1 MEFDMSK
8 ISAFKGL
15 SKELPLK
22 ILPFFILKK
31 MIGWKVKVNNEVL
44 NWNLIKSFNYSLN
57 NDLWFFQKIPD
68 DGHEINR
75 LLSENS
81 IQLYALI
88 FLLDHF

>member
-31 MIGWKVKVNNEVL
+31 MIGLKVKVNNEVL
-44 NWNLIKSFNYSLN
+44 NWNLIKS
-57 NDLWFFQKIPD
+57 
-68 DGHEINR
+68 
-75 LLSENS
+75 
-81 IQLYALI
+81 
-88 FLLDHF
+88 